1 MIEKKTVY
9 ISGPMSGL
17 PYYNIDA
24 FIDAEYALKAAGFVP
39 FNPTWLVSAA
49 QSGWEYK
56 DLMVMDMAALSRCSY
71 IYQLDGWENSKG
83 ACAEWEFA
91 KSVGIKVV
99 NKSWLDWYV
108 KQIAEFEKRKEE
120 ESDFMTKCLNKPVVK
135 NLENRCDN
143 CKYYCGLYG
152 IEGRDYCLEHRC
164 NVMWNAYC
172 DKHIFKEA
180 EEEKSDFIPEKNLI
194 KEPNKRCNTCEH
206 YEGFYGLEGR
216 AECSYYGYSL
226 VGSDYTCKH
235 YVLKGEKKDEKK
247 EEVNEGK
254 MQEVGQTGGE
264 VQDEEGRSS

>member
-108 KQIAEFEKRKEE
+108 KQIAEFGKRKEE
-120 ESDFMTKCLNKPVVK
+120 EEDFMTKCLNKPVEESDFIPAK
-135 NLENRCDN
+135 NLIKDPGKRCDT
-143 CKYYCGLYG
+143 CEYYCGLYG
-152 IEGRDYCLEHRC
+152 IKGKDYCWEHRC
-164 NVMWNAYC
+164 YVMWNACC
-172 DKHIFKEA
+172 DKYI
-180 EEEKSDFIPEKNLI
+180 
-194 KEPNKRCNTCEH
+194 
-206 YEGFYGLEGR
+206 
-216 AECSYYGYSL
+216 
-226 VGSDYTCKH
+226 
-235 YVLKGEKKDEKK
+235 LKGEKKDEEK
-247 EEVNEGK
+247 EEINEDK
-254 MQEVGQTGGE
+254 MQEVGQIGGE